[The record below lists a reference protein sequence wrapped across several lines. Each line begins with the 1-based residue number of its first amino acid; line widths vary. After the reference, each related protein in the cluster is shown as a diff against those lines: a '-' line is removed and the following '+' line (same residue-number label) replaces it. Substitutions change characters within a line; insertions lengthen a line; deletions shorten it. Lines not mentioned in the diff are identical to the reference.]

1 MTPDQIKAA
10 IAAVVV
16 LGALAIGFGGGWLVQ
31 GWRLKTEIAEADKAR
46 AVEDATAANGAL
58 ATLKTDALA
67 IHAAAGELGAIK
79 LDLGPKFAALSRE
92 IKNAPKPLVPGC
104 RPDDYRVQNLAA
116 AIAAANAAIA
126 RAGTSGALP
135 AGK

>member
-1 MTPDQIKAA
+1 MNPETLKAA
-10 IAAVVV
+10 IAAAVVAA
-16 LGALAIGFGGGWLVQ
+16 ALAIGFGGGWLVQ
-31 GWRLKTEIAEADKAR
+31 GWRLKTEIAEAEKAR

-58 ATLKTDALA
+58 ATLKADALA

-92 IKNAPKPLVPGC
+92 IKNAPKPLAPGC
-104 RPDDYRVQNLAA
+104 RPDDFRVQNLAA
-116 AIAAANAAIA
+116 AIGAANAAIA
-126 RAGTSGALP
+126 RAGTSAAVP